1 MAMHSGHRRRLK
13 DRFEKEGLDNFEQ
26 HQVLE
31 LLLFYCVP
39 RVDTNPIAHALLDR
53 FGSLK
58 GVLDADQSELVTVK
72 GIGPESAI
80 LIKLLPEYLR
90 RYLSDDSEK
99 VYRYDTIGK
108 IGQYF
113 YRKFIGVKHEQLY
126 MMMFNNRMNLI
137 DCVKI
142 SEGVVNASGVSMRK
156 IGECIFH
163 NNASSVLFAHNH
175 PDGLAIPSS
184 DDMATNSRLVSFLGD
199 INVVQ
204 LEHIIFAGNRFC
216 CMMKSQNGLYRTSPI
231 SQKIDTCFYEH
242 FYDRDE
248 EHSIVMPKLPTQ
260 S

>member
-1 MAMHSGHRRRLK
+1 
-13 DRFEKEGLDNFEQ
+13 
-26 HQVLE
+26 
-31 LLLFYCVP
+31 
-39 RVDTNPIAHALLDR
+39 
-53 FGSLK
+53 
-58 GVLDADQSELVTVK
+58 
-72 GIGPESAI
+72 
-80 LIKLLPEYLR
+80 
-90 RYLSDDSEK
+90 
-99 VYRYDTIGK
+99 
-108 IGQYF
+108 
-113 YRKFIGVKHEQLY
+113 
-126 MMMFNNRMNLI
+126 MFNNRMNLI

-156 IGECIFH
+156 IGEYIFH

-248 EHSIVMPKLPTQ
+248 EHSIVVPKLPTQ
-260 S
+260 F